1 MRSLRVVALFAAF
14 CLFATAVHGDD
25 KPAKGMLPQGWGK
38 LGLSEDQK
46 TKVYEIQNKA
56 KAEVEKLEKQIA
68 EVKEKENKD
77 RLAVLTAE
85 QKAKLK
91 EMATSK
97 LGDK

>member
-1 MRSLRVVALFAAF
+1 MRPLRLAVLFAALCIF
-14 CLFATAVHGDD
+14 TTAVHGDD

-38 LGLSEDQK
+38 LGLSDEQK
-46 TKVYEIQNKA
+46 TKIYEIQNKA

-68 EVKEKENKD
+68 EVKDKEKKD
-77 RLAVLTAE
+77 RLAVLTAD

-91 EMATSK
+91 EMADSK